1 VIRVKIT
8 MLTLMSAVFLT
19 ALITFGAVSAYET
32 KDAGSIEVQ
41 NGDEAGFTDL
51 AKISFDS
58 AIKSATATV
67 PGKVLKA
74 ELENENGYLVY
85 CVEVVKSDRQIADIK
100 VDAGNGK
107 VLKIEKDQKDNEDS
121 EVEDYD
127 NSHEDADER

>member
-1 VIRVKIT
+1 MKIT
-8 MLTLMSAVFLT
+8 ILTLMSAVFLT

-32 KDAGSIEVQ
+32 KDVGSIEVR

-58 AIKSATATV
+58 AIKSATTTV

-107 VLKIEKDQKDNEDS
+107 VLKIEKDQKDNENS

-127 NSHEDADER
+127 NGHEDADES

>member
-1 VIRVKIT
+1 MKIT
-8 MLTLMSAVFLT
+8 ILTLMSAVFLT

-32 KDAGSIEVQ
+32 KDVGSIEVR

-58 AIKSATATV
+58 AIKSANATV

-74 ELENENGYLVY
+74 ELENKNGYLVY
-85 CVEVVKSDRQIADIK
+85 CVEVVKPDRQIADVK

-127 NSHEDADER
+127 NGHEDADES